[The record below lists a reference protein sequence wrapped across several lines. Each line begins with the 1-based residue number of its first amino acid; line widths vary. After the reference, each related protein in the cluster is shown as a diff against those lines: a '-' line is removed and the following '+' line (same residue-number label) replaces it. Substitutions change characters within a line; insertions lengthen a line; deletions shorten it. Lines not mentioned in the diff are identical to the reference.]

1 MCVSWLEGKMD
12 GKEIYAIRVL
22 GRITINFNIRPIHAL
37 KAHVE
42 ALHALK
48 EHVWALHE
56 FKVHLEALHAL

>member
-37 KAHVE
+37 KAHVDP
-42 ALHALK
+42 LHALK
-48 EHVWALHE
+48 AHVE
-56 FKVHLEALHAL
+56 KRM

>member
-37 KAHVE
+37 KAHVQ
-42 ALHALK
+42 AAFPHT
-48 EHVWALHE
+48 
-56 FKVHLEALHAL
+56 KVVMEL